1 MSITVSGIEIK
12 REDGT
17 SVIITTDE
25 ARSLYKALHD
35 LFGEKI
41 DYKPL
46 TLPPVGPIYRDTWR
60 DTRPKTLPGHH
71 DIWCH
76 DVIGTNISL
85 LGTNNELS

>member
-17 SVIITTDE
+17 SVILTTDE

-35 LFGEKI
+35 LFGDKI
-41 DYKPL
+41 NNY
-46 TLPPVGPIYRDTWR
+46 PVSMPIGPIKRDMWR
-60 DTRPKTLPGHH
+60 DKPSPGFKPG
-71 DIWCH
+71 DVWCH

-85 LGTNNELS
+85 LGTTNELN